1 MTPQVVGSQN
11 RRSVGRIL
19 VSGGSVPTGL
29 PRIALVISFL
39 GTTLWQSQM
48 DRAKIEADFVAA
60 AQFIKGHKKSS
71 SKLGV
76 VGFCFGGY
84 IVNMLAAVIPDELN
98 VGVPFYGTPAAKE
111 LRQNIKGPLMVQL
124 AELDKRV
131 NASWPEYEEDLKTAE
146 VDYAMHMYAQA
157 NHGFHND
164 STGRYDEKNANLAW
178 KRTLIFLKNHLF
190 QS

>member
-1 MTPQVVGSQN
+1 MGPPV
-11 RRSVGRIL
+11 L
-19 VSGGSVPTGL
+19 VA
-29 PRIALVISFL
+29 I
-39 GTTLWQSQM
+39 
-48 DRAKIEADFVAA
+48 
-60 AQFIKGHKKSS
+60 
-71 SKLGV
+71 
-76 VGFCFGGY
+76 Y
-84 IVNMLAAVIPDELN
+84 VNMLAAVIPDELN

>member
-1 MTPQVVGSQN
+1 
-11 RRSVGRIL
+11 
-19 VSGGSVPTGL
+19 
-29 PRIALVISFL
+29 
-39 GTTLWQSQM
+39 M

-76 VGFCFGGY
+76 VGPPVLVAIY
-84 IVNMLAAVIPDELN
+84 VNMLAAVIPDELN